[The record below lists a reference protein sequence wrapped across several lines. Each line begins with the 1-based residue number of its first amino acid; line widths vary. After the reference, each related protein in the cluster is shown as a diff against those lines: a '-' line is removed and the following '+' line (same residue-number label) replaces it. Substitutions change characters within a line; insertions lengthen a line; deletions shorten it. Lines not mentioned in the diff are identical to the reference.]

1 MRRRQKAAKWEV
13 AYIPTSA
20 IMAFELSVL
29 SWMLHAWKYVIEWAA
44 AGKPMAVRQQIAW
57 GIILGVSTIY
67 TATKGRKDWK
77 AHRPGPGQRIGV
89 TLLQSLVLVLV
100 VVLSAV
106 FTVWL
111 GQ

>member
-1 MRRRQKAAKWEV
+1 MFNKQKSSRWEV
-13 AYIPTSA
+13 VYIPTRSM
-20 IMAFELSVL
+20 MAFELSVL
-29 SWMLHAWKYVIEWAA
+29 SWMIHAWKYVIEWAA
-44 AGKPMAVRQQIAW
+44 AGRPMAVRQQVVW
-57 GIILGVSTIY
+57 GIVLGVSTIY

-89 TLLQSLVLVLV
+89 TPFQTLVLVLV